1 MKKIVSI
8 IVILVT
14 LFAFVSC
21 EFIPTNTTTPTT
33 DDSVSSTT
41 TTTSTTTATTTT
53 TTTTTTPNETP
64 KEASEGLSYALHEL
78 YEGYTV
84 VGIGTCTDK
93 DVVILSEYMGLPVYA
108 IGQTAFLESNFIE
121 TVFIPDTVVELGY
134 LPFALCNSL
143 VSIEVS
149 PTHPYFVSINGDLYI
164 KEGVSVT
171 FEGKIF
177 YQYALGK
184 TDITF
189 TVPGDVDY
197 IAPGAFASCMTLEEI
212 IISEGVEHIDYANFS
227 MCTAL
232 KTLHIPST
240 VINIGPA
247 IMEESAN
254 LETII
259 YNGTVD
265 QWKNID
271 KHSSWDWHSAEYTI
285 YCTDGE
291 ISADGTVTYK

>member
-1 MKKIVSI
+1 MSCSE
-8 IVILVT
+8 VT
-14 LFAFVSC
+14 KF
-21 EFIPTNTTTPTT
+21 
-33 DDSVSSTT
+33 
-41 TTTSTTTATTTT
+41 
-53 TTTTTTPNETP
+53 
-64 KEASEGLSYALHEL
+64 
-78 YEGYTV
+78 
-84 VGIGTCTDK
+84 
-93 DVVILSEYMGLPVYA
+93 
-108 IGQTAFLESNFIE
+108 
-121 TVFIPDTVVELGY
+121 
-134 LPFALCNSL
+134 
-143 VSIEVS
+143 
-149 PTHPYFVSINGDLYI
+149 
-164 KEGVSVT
+164 
-171 FEGKIF
+171 
-177 YQYALGK
+177 
-184 TDITF
+184 
-189 TVPGDVDY
+189 
-197 IAPGAFASCMTLEEI
+197 AFASCMTLEEI

-240 VINIGPA
+240 VIKIGPA

>member
-1 MKKIVSI
+1 MKKNISI
-8 IVILVT
+8 IMLLVT
-14 LFAFVSC
+14 LFVFVSC
-21 EFIPTNTTTPTT
+21 EFVNTNTT
-33 DDSVSSTT
+33 
-41 TTTSTTTATTTT
+41 TTTATTTTTTTTTTITT

-93 DVVILSEYMGLPVYA
+93 DLVIPSEYMGLPVYA
-108 IGQTAFLESNFIE
+108 IGQTAFLEANFIE
-121 TVFIPDTVVELGY
+121 TVFIPDTVIDLGY

-149 PTHPYFVSINGDLYI
+149 PTHPYFVSINGDLYMR
-164 KEGVSVT
+164 EGVYP

-177 YQYALGK
+177 WQYALGK
-184 TDITF
+184 TDTTF
-189 TVPGDVDY
+189 TVPGDVEY
-197 IAPGAFASCMTLEEI
+197 IGPGAFATSTTLEEI

-240 VINIGPA
+240 VIEIGPA
-247 IMEESAN
+247 IMEDSAN

-265 QWKNID
+265 QWGEID
-271 KHSSWDWHSAEYTI
+271 KHSSWDLNSAEYTI